1 MKLIPII
8 LSFICVCLPLSAQ
21 KNNTCSHS
29 DFMKKKQ
36 AYLAEKAGL
45 TEKEAA
51 EFFPIYFKL
60 QELKKEND
68 GKAWQI
74 AKKVNKD
81 KQASESDYEE
91 AIKAFIEADQK
102 NAELDKIYLKKGSKI
117 IPASKIFKIIR
128 AEIMFNRNMLK
139 IIHPKQNDKK

>member
-1 MKLIPII
+1 MKPILIA
-8 LSFICVCLPLSAQ
+8 LSFICLCLPLSAQ
-21 KNNTCSHS
+21 KDGTCSHS

-45 TEKEAA
+45 TQQEAA
-51 EFFPIYFKL
+51 DFFPIYFKL
-60 QELKKEND
+60 QQLKKENNEA
-68 GKAWQI
+68 AWQI

-81 KQASESDYEE
+81 KQATESDYEK

-102 NAELDKIYLKKGSKI
+102 NAELEKTYLEKGSKI

-139 IIHPKQNDKK
+139 IIHPKQNEKK